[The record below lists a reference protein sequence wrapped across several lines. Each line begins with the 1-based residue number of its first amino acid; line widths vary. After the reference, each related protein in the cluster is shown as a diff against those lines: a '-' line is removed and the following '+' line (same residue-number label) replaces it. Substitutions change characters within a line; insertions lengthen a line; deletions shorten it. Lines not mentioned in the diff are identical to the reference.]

1 MSDAPSLIYV
11 IGRVDRGVR
20 TELARRLR
28 PWNLTV
34 AQFTTLSVLARG
46 PGLSNAQL
54 ARRSLITP
62 QAANEVLAELE
73 RRGLVQR
80 SVDPHHARI
89 LLAALT
95 EHGAALLRQV
105 STVADRLQDELLADV
120 PESDRPVVLSGLLSC
135 MRTLSA
141 SARAA
146 T

>member
-34 AQFTTLSVLARG
+34 AQFTALSVLERR

-62 QAANEVLAELE
+62 QAMNEVLAELE
-73 RRGLVQR
+73 RRGLVER
-80 SVDPHHARI
+80 GADPSHARI
-89 LLAALT
+89 RLAALT
-95 EHGAALLRQV
+95 GQGAALV
-105 STVADRLQDELLADV
+105 TKVNVVAGGLQDELLADV
-120 PESDRPVVLSGLLSC
+120 PEAERPVVLAGLLAC
-135 MRTLSA
+135 MRTL
-141 SARAA
+141 AA